1 MRMSAS
7 IWLAVAAGVAAVLA
21 IVRLVRGKATARR
34 LEVGAVSDQWVAE
47 HRRDADPNSR

>member
-1 MRMSAS
+1 MSGT
-7 IWLAVAAGVAAVLA
+7 IWLAVAAALAAVVGIARFVL
-21 IVRLVRGKATARR
+21 GKGTARR